1 MNRRN
6 AAFKRNIFILF
17 ALIVAFLLFPAT
29 TLYAQRGAPPPPLT
43 PPSNS
48 GDLETRDRQIRQ
60 MEIDRD
66 RAKANRDS
74 RALLVEVNE
83 DFSRLRTADAE
94 LMRAN
99 SGGGAPDYKFISDT
113 MIEIKKCSTRLKNNL
128 TLPAEAKREKRAEI
142 KEPDAAQLK
151 TAVAALDGLVQ
162 SFVRN
167 PVFRDT
173 GGVDKQLAAKAKGDL
188 DDIISLSERIR
199 KGVDKLNKTTAK
211 SR

>member
-1 MNRRN
+1 MNRRHV
-6 AAFKRNIFILF
+6 AFTRNIFILF
-17 ALIVAFLLFPAT
+17 ALAVAFLLFPAT
-29 TLYAQRGAPPPPLT
+29 TLHAQRGEQPPLT
-43 PPSNS
+43 PPSNN

-66 RAKANRDS
+66 RAKANRDA
-74 RALLVEVNE
+74 RALLAEVNE
-83 DFSRLRTADAE
+83 DFTRLRAADAE

-99 SGGGAPDYKFISDT
+99 SDTPDYKFISDT
-113 MIEIKKCSTRLKNNL
+113 MIEIKKRSTRLKGNL

-151 TAVAALDGLVQ
+151 TALAALDGLIQ

-188 DDIISLSERIR
+188 DDIISLSDRIR